1 MKNWIIKSN
10 EWYDNIVEPKRFL
23 LMIFVVLMIII
34 ISHYFFVFLFP
45 IFALIV
51 VLWRDSYSLIK
62 K

>member
-10 EWYDNIVEPKRFL
+10 EWYDNVLEPKRFL
-23 LMIFVVLMIII
+23 FMFFVVAIVVV
-34 ISHYFFVFLFP
+34 ISQWYVLTFP

-51 VLWRDSYSLIK
+51 VLWRASYSLIK